1 MVTSKEDRQKNK
13 LNKNCSKFTSKGTDI
28 VSVVTYLQFKSMQYI
43 QRYKTEL

>member
-28 VSVVTYLQFKSMQYI
+28 VSVPLLQTLNNARPRHMFTI
-43 QRYKTEL
+43 